1 VTSAAAEEALDLLAS
16 LVLEDGRRW
25 GEAAVSWQWE
35 DGRAVLDPEGPPYH
49 FLTRPRGGSKTT
61 DLAGI
66 ALAAMLAQLPAGAR
80 LYGLAADRD
89 QGRLLVDAIEGFAER
104 TPELRGALRI
114 DAYRVTATRS
124 GSILE
129 VLAADAPSAWG
140 LRPSFVVVDE
150 IAQWAQTDGP
160 RRLWE
165 AVSTAAAKLRGC
177 RLVVLTTAGD
187 PAHWARKVLDHA
199 IGDPLWR
206 VHEVAGPV
214 PWLDRARLE
223 EQRRRLPE
231 SSFQRLFLNR
241 WVAVDEAL
249 ASPDDLRACVTLD
262 GPLAPDARRVYA
274 LGLDLGLKRDRTA
287 AAVCHAEAIPGGDP
301 RRPEV
306 AGIRI
311 VLDRLE
317 VWQGSRDHPVELA
330 QVEEFVAE
338 AARAYRARVVLDPW
352 QAVGLAQR
360 LRRRG
365 VRVVEFSFTPA
376 SAGRLAST
384 LHVLLRSRALAL
396 PADEALLDE
405 LASVRLR
412 ETAPGIVRLDHGSS
426 QHDDRAVALA
436 LAAHHLLQGRV
447 PSLSLP
453 VEEPEL
459 SEQERLR
466 REHEERLRRRRD
478 LGQNSPIWAEWA
490 RLEAEREA
498 GGGFRYD
505 MAF

>member
-1 VTSAAAEEALDLLAS
+1 
-16 LVLEDGRRW
+16 
-25 GEAAVSWQWE
+25 
-35 DGRAVLDPEGPPYH
+35 
-49 FLTRPRGGSKTT
+49 
-61 DLAGI
+61 
-66 ALAAMLAQLPAGAR
+66 M
-80 LYGLAADRD
+80 
-89 QGRLLVDAIEGFAER
+89 
-104 TPELRGALRI
+104 
-114 DAYRVTATRS
+114 
-124 GSILE
+124 
-129 VLAADAPSAWG
+129 
-140 LRPSFVVVDE
+140 
-150 IAQWAQTDGP
+150 
-160 RRLWE
+160 
-165 AVSTAAAKLRGC
+165 
-177 RLVVLTTAGD
+177 VVLTTAGD

-199 IGDPLWR
+199 LVDPLWR
-206 VHEVAGPV
+206 VHEVPGPV

-231 SSFQRLFLNR
+231 AAYRRLFLNA
-241 WVAVDEAL
+241 WTAVDEAL
-249 ASPDDLRACVTLD
+249 ASPEDLRACVVLD
-262 GPLAPDARRVYA
+262 GPLAPDARHRYVI
-274 LGLDLGLKRDRTA
+274 GLDLGIKRDRTA

-306 AGIRI
+306 AGTRI

-317 VWQGSRDHPVELA
+317 VWQGSRYQPVELA
-330 QVEEFVAE
+330 EVEEFVAE
-338 AARAYRARVVLDPW
+338 AARAYHARVILDPW

-384 LHVLLRSRALAL
+384 LHVLLRSRAFAL
-396 PADEALLDE
+396 PPDEALLDE
-405 LASVRLR
+405 LANVRLR
-412 ETAPGIVRLDHGSS
+412 ETAPGVIRLDHGHG

-478 LGQNSPIWAEWA
+478 LASISGIS
-490 RLEAEREA
+490 RLWQEAEAEREA
-498 GGGFRYD
+498 GAAVWRYGFL
-505 MAF
+505 